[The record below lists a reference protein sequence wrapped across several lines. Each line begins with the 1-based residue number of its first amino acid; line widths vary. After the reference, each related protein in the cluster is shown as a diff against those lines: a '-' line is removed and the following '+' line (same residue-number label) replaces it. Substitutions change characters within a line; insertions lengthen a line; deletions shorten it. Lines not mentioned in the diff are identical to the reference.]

1 MSSNKLFR
9 INIPTVSHETIDG
22 ETVIINLDSGI
33 YYSMDGVGAEIWSF
47 IESGSSISDIV
58 ELIENRYDGDR
69 VDIENSIKKLISDM
83 QKEGLIVPNIE
94 DDPASSEVKNAQ
106 VEYGQGEE
114 KSIFK
119 APILNKY
126 SDMQDLLLLDPI
138 HEVDETGWPTPK
150 SSVEEEE

>member
-22 ETVIINLDSGI
+22 ETVIINLETGH
-33 YYSMDGVGAEIWSF
+33 YYSMHGVGADIWSF
-47 IESGSSISDIV
+47 IEGAYTVNDI
-58 ELIENRYDGDR
+58 IKAIQNRYDGPH
-69 VDIENSIKKLISDM
+69 VDIENSINKLISEM
-83 QKEGLIVPNIE
+83 EQEGLIVPNLE
-94 DDPASSEVKNAQ
+94 NFAKSSEVANTQA
-106 VEYGQGEE
+106 EHEQGEE
-114 KSIFK
+114 RPIYK